1 MQKSFLP
8 HISTC
13 FFMRKTVAMTA
24 LVTLLLMAMATLT
37 AITTAQSTGSYI
49 PQPDLLRATIQ
60 SNGTVTPE
68 SANITRNGNTYQL
81 SSDLDGY
88 IIIEQSNIV
97 FDGQGHSIKGVYG
110 PIPIQSG
117 TQSQVDGLTGTTIQ
131 NVVVENGGIIFYG
144 YLKSN
149 NLVIVNNTVNS
160 GTGIDCSG
168 NGNLVANNT
177 INKGR
182 GIGVAGNG
190 NIISGNNLQGC
201 DQWKNPV
208 PYGISLYGS
217 NNKIFANT
225 IAGTQGYA
233 IDLLRVTTRP
243 NNVIAGNQI
252 TNNQV
257 GVHTSYAISQ
267 GGAEGNLI
275 YKNNFVGNGQNV
287 YNEAIVST
295 TVSVNFWDDGKEGN
309 YWSNYNGQG
318 TYVIDQ
324 SNVDNHPL
332 SSPVD
337 ISKLTI
343 ESLSSVPI
351 PTFVPTPT
359 LTSSPSTMP
368 SPTATLTPTPTS
380 QPSPTPTVTPSLPP
394 RNAPHLDPVFYL
406 IPVSVILTAVV
417 VLVLFFRNHRKPI
430 SQNKPNEV
438 KTTSISF
445 KLQLGL

>member
-1 MQKSFLP
+1 M
-8 HISTC
+8 
-13 FFMRKTVAMTA
+13 
-24 LVTLLLMAMATLT
+24 
-37 AITTAQSTGSYI
+37 
-49 PQPDLLRATIQ
+49 
-60 SNGTVTPE
+60 
-68 SANITRNGNTYQL
+68 
-81 SSDLDGY
+81 
-88 IIIEQSNIV
+88 
-97 FDGQGHSIKGVYG
+97 
-110 PIPIQSG
+110 
-117 TQSQVDGLTGTTIQ
+117 TGTTVV
-131 NVVVENGGIIFYG
+131 NTVVENGGIIFYG

-149 NLVIVNNTVNS
+149 NLVIANNTVSS

-168 NGNLVANNT
+168 NGNLVANNS
-177 INKGR
+177 INEGR
-182 GIGVAGNG
+182 GISCAGNG

-201 DQWKNPV
+201 DQWRNPV
-208 PYGISLYGS
+208 PYGISLSGS
-217 NNKIFANT
+217 NNKVFANT
-225 IAGTQGYA
+225 IAGTKGYA
-233 IDLLRVTTRP
+233 IDLVRVTSRP
-243 NNVIAGNQI
+243 NSIISGNQI

-318 TYVIDQ
+318 IYVIDQ

-343 ESLSSVPI
+343 DLLSSVPI
-351 PTFVPTPT
+351 PTFVPIPT

-368 SPTATLTPTPTS
+368 SPTATLTPTLTS

-394 RNAPHLDPVFYL
+394 RNPPHLELMDYL
-406 IPVSVILTAVV
+406 LPVSIIIAIILSAITIFI
-417 VLVLFFRNHRKPI
+417 FFRRHRKPI
-430 SQNKPNEV
+430 SQNKPNFKE
-438 KTTSISF
+438 KSIN
-445 KLQLGL
+445 